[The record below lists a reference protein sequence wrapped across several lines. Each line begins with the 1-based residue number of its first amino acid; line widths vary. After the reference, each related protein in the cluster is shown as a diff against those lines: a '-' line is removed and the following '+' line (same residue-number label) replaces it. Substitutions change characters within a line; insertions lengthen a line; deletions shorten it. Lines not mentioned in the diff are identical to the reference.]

1 MACMDNFDF
10 AAQPPAA
17 RDRIYVSWTEQWDL
31 PRYVDDYLQS
41 RKLRRDEEARARV
54 QKLIEEFRIEGPLR
68 KADVDYLLD
77 ANVRRELELPSDP
90 EYRRIA

>member
-1 MACMDNFDF
+1 MDNFDF

-31 PRYVDDYLQS
+31 PRYVDDYLQT
-41 RKLRRDEEARARV
+41 RKLRRDDEARSRV
-54 QKLIEEFRIEGPLR
+54 QKCIEEFVIEGPLR

-77 ANVRRELELPSDP
+77 ANVRRELELPSQP